1 MNDEDIVSR
10 TCNFS
15 GAEEE
20 EYGREREGKKMETTR
35 VFNLKFCNF
44 VIFNFVPL

>member
-15 GAEEE
+15 GTEEE
-20 EYGREREGKKMETTR
+20 EYGRERERGRRWKQLG
-35 VFNLKFCNF
+35 FLISNF
-44 VIFNFVPL
+44 VIS